1 MTKPVITLDFTDE
14 MNDDWLRAA
23 RLKKAAQNGD
33 EAAQKELDRMED
45 EKLEE
50 LSLQH
55 ERDEK

>member
-50 LSLQH
+50 
-55 ERDEK
+55 

>member
-55 ERDEK
+55 EREV